1 MSTTTTGDLEVVIPE
16 GSEVQV
22 VELDGGTEIA
32 VEAPVSEL
40 EVDVTGT
47 GIVAGKKVDES
58 TVNVKASKGESATV
72 VLQSTKFIGSDIN
85 ISGGGKGVVKVNTG
99 VFNKSTVTGGKKA
112 DSVRFGNE
120 TTVKNAE
127 VDCGKGN
134 DTVTFNKNTTFKGKT
149 TVDLGKGGK
158 DSLVLKANK
167 VKGGKLVVENFG
179 KKDTIT
185 VGKNTFDYK
194 DIKGGAEIPGVKIK
208 LA

>member
-22 VELDGGTEIA
+22 VESDGGTEIV
-32 VEAPVSEL
+32 VEAPVSDLEL
-40 EVDVTGT
+40 DVTGT

-72 VLQSTKFIGSDIN
+72 VLQSTKFVGSDIN
-85 ISGGGKGVVKVNTG
+85 ISGSGKGVVKVNTG

-120 TTVKNAE
+120 TKVKNAE

-134 DTVTFNKNTTFKGKT
+134 DTVTFKKNTTFKGKT

-185 VGKNTFDYK
+185 AGKNSFDYK
-194 DIKGGAEIPGVKIK
+194 DIKGGAEISGVKIK